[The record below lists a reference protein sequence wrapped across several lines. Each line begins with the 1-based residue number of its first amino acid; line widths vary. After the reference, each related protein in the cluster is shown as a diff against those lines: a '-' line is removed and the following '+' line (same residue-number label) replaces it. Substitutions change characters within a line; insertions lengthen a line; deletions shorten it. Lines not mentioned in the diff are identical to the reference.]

1 MTCYGGRMLDTD
13 AVAEFHVW
21 AQETFG
27 SGLRTTGCVNHIRS
41 ELEEITDAPTDIEEW
56 CDVIILALN
65 GATRAA
71 TYQLPDTATSHEIA
85 ELALS
90 TLREKMTRNYRRTW
104 ARAEDGLM
112 RHVTEG

>member
-1 MTCYGGRMLDTD
+1 MLTATD
-13 AVAEFHVW
+13 VSEFYTW
-21 AQETFG
+21 TQETFG
-27 SGLRTTGCVNHIRS
+27 SGLRTQGCVNHIRS
-41 ELEEITDAPTDIEEW
+41 ELDEITAEPTDIEEW

-71 TYQLPDTATSHEIA
+71 AHQLPDTATPEDIA

-90 TLREKMTRNYRRTW
+90 ALREKMTRNYRRTW
-104 ARAEDGLM
+104 ARSDDGLM